1 MFPDCCGSQTLGPN
15 FPGLRGGKLST
26 PTVDGSVVYALSKMG
41 DLFCLDAATGKV
53 KWEVNVN
60 RKLGFALPTWSFSSS
75 PLALR
80 FCLDIR

>member
-26 PTVDGSVVYALSKMG
+26 PTVDGSVVYTLSKMG

-53 KWEVNVN
+53 KW
-60 RKLGFALPTWSFSSS
+60 
-75 PLALR
+75 
-80 FCLDIR
+80 